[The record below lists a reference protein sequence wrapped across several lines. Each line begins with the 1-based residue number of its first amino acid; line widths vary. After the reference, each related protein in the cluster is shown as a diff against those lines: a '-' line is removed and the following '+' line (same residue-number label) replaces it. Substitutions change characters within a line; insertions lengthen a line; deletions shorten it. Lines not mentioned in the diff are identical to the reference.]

1 MKIRKLII
9 EGLFE
14 RNYHIRFHDDIT
26 LLYGVNGCG
35 KTTILNILS
44 TIISGELLNLGRY
57 NFKYLELT
65 ISDHEE
71 GTNEEKIFIKETTHN
86 VPMYQIHFRD
96 RMAIVPKE
104 VDERNIDFDDI
115 GFEKRA
121 ASQENLYM
129 EREGIIEIKDD
140 YFDKYYTELVYEI
153 KKTFY
158 QLYIPLTRK
167 SVSNNRMRIPGRS
180 MGEDRKTSYSDA
192 NTYLDNSVKVAI
204 RQLRDYRV
212 RVTMREN
219 RILERLKGQILKL
232 ALASNEVEIENF
244 NLDEMI
250 YFNSDLSDMLSI
262 SNFDIPIEQNL
273 DALRDRLE
281 SYRESFEIDLNN
293 NMRIMDPMGFAN
305 FVAAM
310 SQLNKFAQ
318 IAKEIDKANN
328 RREQAG
334 LPVNQLVKIIN
345 QFLKDSEKEVF
356 LDSGNILKFRRKGSN
371 KKQSIGVMSSGE
383 KQIVIF
389 FIYVILGVAAEK
401 RKGIFII
408 DEPELSLH
416 VEWQNK
422 FISNLIKAAGDTQLI
437 LATHSPEIIGERTAR
452 CVEVR
457 GVL

>member
-1 MKIRKLII
+1 MKIKRLVI

-14 RNYHIRFHDDIT
+14 RNYDIKFYDDIT
-26 LLYGVNGCG
+26 LLYGVNGSG

-44 TIISGELLNLGRY
+44 TIISGDLLDLGRY
-57 NFKYLELT
+57 DFKYLELT
-65 ISDHEE
+65 VSRENEE
-71 GTNEEKIFIKETTHN
+71 GINEEKIYIKETTHN
-86 VPMYQIHFRD
+86 VPMYHIQFRD
-96 RMAIVPKE
+96 RMAIIPKE
-104 VDERNIDFDDI
+104 IDERHIE
-115 GFEKRA
+115 FEDMGYAKRKI
-121 ASQENLYM
+121 SQEEIYM
-129 EREGIIEIKDD
+129 KPDGILEVKED

-153 KKTFY
+153 KESFY

-167 SVSNNRMRIPGRS
+167 SVSNNKLQRRS
-180 MGEDRKTSYSDA
+180 MSLDTKVNNYSDA
-192 NTYLDNSVKVAI
+192 NTYLDNSVKVAV

-219 RILERLKGQILKL
+219 RILERLKRQILKL
-232 ALASNEVEIENF
+232 ALASNEVEINNF
-244 NLDEMI
+244 NLDEII
-250 YFNSDLSDMLSI
+250 YFNDELSDMSSI
-262 SNFDIPIEQNL
+262 SDFDIPIEQNL
-273 DALRDRLE
+273 DALTGRLE
-281 SYRESFEIDLNN
+281 SYRGSFEIDLNN
-293 NMRIMDPMGFAN
+293 NIHIVDPMGFAN

-318 IAKEIDKANN
+318 IAKEVKKANN
-328 RREQAG
+328 RREHAG
-334 LPVNQLVKIIN
+334 LPVSQLIKIIN
-345 QFLKDSEKEVF
+345 QFLKDGEKEVF
-356 LDSGNILKFRRKGSN
+356 LDSGNILKFRRKGSS

-422 FISNLIKAAGDTQLI
+422 FIPNLIKAAGDTQLI
-437 LATHSPEIIGERTAR
+437 LATHSPEIIGDRTAR